1 MHTAKEGL
9 VADDIDP
16 GQHLLVRTRD
26 DGMFHIKVAPQ
37 QFERVNGIY
46 TLRGTLSPSY
56 SQEVAIPTSDITSFA
71 TT

>member
-16 GQHLLVRTRD
+16 GQYLLVRTRD

-71 TT
+71 TI